1 MNVDGT
7 VIERHIFIGASP
19 ETVFSFLVD
28 PSLMVHWIGVLH
40 SLDPRPGGIF
50 QVEVS
55 RGNVARGAYTEV
67 TPPSRVVFTWGW
79 DSDDPNLALTP
90 PGASLVEIDL
100 EPKEGGTLLSLRHS
114 RLPEENSPMHRERW
128 SFYLD
133 RLRAA
138 ARDRHGRPAA

>member
-7 VIERHIFIGASP
+7 VMERQIFIGASP

-55 RGNVARGAYTEV
+55 RGNVARGVYTEV
-67 TPPSRVVFTWGW
+67 TPPSRVVFTWG
-79 DSDDPNLALTP
+79 L
-90 PGASLVEIDL
+90 G
-100 EPKEGGTLLSLRHS
+100 LR
-114 RLPEENSPMHRERW
+114 
-128 SFYLD
+128 
-133 RLRAA
+133 
-138 ARDRHGRPAA
+138 